1 LKANGTMLL
10 NELHTHMN
18 GNIDFPL
25 ANLVNFNVSVK
36 SKPDPE
42 IEDGG
47 IATVRCI
54 SNDKVL
60 LSEK

>member
-1 LKANGTMLL
+1 MS
-10 NELHTHMN
+10 

-25 ANLVNFNVSVK
+25 ANLVNVHISVK

-42 IEDGG
+42 TEDGG

-54 SNDKVL
+54 SNNQVL